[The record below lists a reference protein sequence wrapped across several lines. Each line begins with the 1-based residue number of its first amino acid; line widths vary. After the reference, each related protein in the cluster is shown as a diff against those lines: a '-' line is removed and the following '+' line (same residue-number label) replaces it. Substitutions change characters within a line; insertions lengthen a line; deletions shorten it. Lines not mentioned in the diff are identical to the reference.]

1 MENELVVMVGHT
13 GRHLTAYIEGLPIIV
28 VGSDLHEVRRNML
41 EAIERHRAD
50 GSSALKGAFSLRF
63 RVDAAAFINYYS
75 GIFTKAA
82 LSRLTGIN
90 ERQLWHYAAGQHKPR
105 RRQRQRMQEGIRALV
120 SELESIDL
128 L

>member
-1 MENELVVMVGHT
+1 MDKELVVMVGHT
-13 GRHLTAYIEGLPIIV
+13 GRNLTAYIEGLPIIV
-28 VGSDLHEVRRNML
+28 AGSDLQEVRRNMM

-50 GSSALKGAFSLRF
+50 GATALNGPFRLRF